1 MTPMIWVLVV
11 AATLN
16 LNGKFSQAAVV
27 ESTFRTEKE
36 CLEAKAA
43 KDKGTAGAED
53 IPAEIT
59 RFGGACVVVPADIV
73 NKNAVKPLQV

>member
-27 ESTFRTEKE
+27 ENTYRTEKE

-43 KDKGTAGAED
+43 KDKGTVGSDE
-53 IPAEIT
+53 IPPEIT
-59 RFGGACVVVPADIV
+59 RFGGVCVAVPADIV